1 MGLDDMKKRIFFVLV
16 SVLSFALAAC
26 GNGSRNETETS
37 GQADSAD
44 AAEEVT
50 ISSEYLSWLGSDA
63 ASEAETYLALGDDY
77 CTDAYVS
84 GEDLVLVL
92 TDDQQERLLSY
103 NTDSVSEDIESF
115 ESQADGYTFESA
127 DDYTSIRFSC
137 DENMDIT
144 ELLLLIQSTA
154 MVYSLNNAICNQT
167 EWDTY
172 IYIIN
177 CHTGETASSG
187 SFRYDTISISYMLWE
202 ASYYTA
208 ASSEPIYT
216 NDDGED
222 VYQIRIAASYFSGI
236 SETGA
241 QEYAEEISA
250 AGSTYCT
257 EAYESD
263 GDLILEMTDAQIE
276 NYLALRDENA
286 ASVIEE
292 FEALSDTY
300 SFSRS
305 EDYSSFTLSCDE
317 NIDSAKLE
325 EISTV
330 LVYLYGFNHALYAK
344 TYWETYVYI
353 VDCETGEVVSE
364 GNARYDTIIVD
375 DEIWE

>member
-1 MGLDDMKKRIFFVLV
+1 
-16 SVLSFALAAC
+16 
-26 GNGSRNETETS
+26 
-37 GQADSAD
+37 
-44 AAEEVT
+44 
-50 ISSEYLSWLGSDA
+50 
-63 ASEAETYLALGDDY
+63 
-77 CTDAYVS
+77 
-84 GEDLVLVL
+84 
-92 TDDQQERLLSY
+92 
-103 NTDSVSEDIESF
+103 
-115 ESQADGYTFESA
+115 
-127 DDYTSIRFSC
+127 
-137 DENMDIT
+137 
-144 ELLLLIQSTA
+144 

-236 SETGA
+236 SDTGA

-250 AGSTYCT
+250 SGSTYCT
-257 EAYESD
+257 EAYKSD

-286 ASVIEE
+286 ASVTEE

-317 NIDSAKLE
+317 NIDSTKLE

-375 DEIWE
+375 DEI